1 MPNVQTANRAPGS
14 ESVQGQK
21 AQTQN
26 QRQKNHKNRPKYS
39 DTLNQELQIQHQG
52 HRAWCAA
59 RGAKSTKLPE
69 PKKHP
74 EKSVNMYKTDQVLD
88 VSKRS

>member
-26 QRQKNHKNRPKYS
+26 QLQKNHKNLSKYS
-39 DTLNQELQIQHQG
+39 ETLNVQIVNTTPGSQSVG
-52 HRAWCAA
+52 TE
-59 RGAKSTKLPE
+59 G
-69 PKKHP
+69 KKH
-74 EKSVNMYKTDQVLD
+74 KTPRTQKTSRKVCQY
-88 VSKRS
+88 VQNRSGVRCL